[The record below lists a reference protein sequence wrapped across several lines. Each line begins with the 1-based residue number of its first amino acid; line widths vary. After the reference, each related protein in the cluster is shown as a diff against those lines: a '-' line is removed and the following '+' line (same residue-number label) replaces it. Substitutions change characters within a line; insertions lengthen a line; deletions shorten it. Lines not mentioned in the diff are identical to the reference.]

1 MNGESEWAK
10 ETVKEKHRGSLLPVS
25 FTTEPWLS
33 SQESIPPVA
42 QQPGNNGM
50 RDRDARGWSHPHSL
64 PPHLPL
70 LLGPTLATAVKKGE
84 WGYIQGFLFFEGG
97 GLPQLKYHFFPLSL
111 GGGWGNGAGGT
122 GVCHSTDGA
131 LFWLWSVCCYGRQ
144 KKGRDSSGP
153 YIRLVLKLQWA
164 WSSHGPCSSRDWQSW
179 PTLPCYYSLHR
190 WQLCVE

>member
-97 GLPQLKYHFFPLSL
+97 GCHNLSITFSLFPSAE
-111 GGGWGNGAGGT
+111 AGGMEQ
-122 GVCHSTDGA
+122 GA
-131 LFWLWSVCCYGRQ
+131 QGCVIAQMGLYFDYGAFVVMGDRRR
-144 KKGRDSSGP
+144 GGTAVAP
-153 YIRLVLKLQWA
+153 I
-164 WSSHGPCSSRDWQSW
+164 
-179 PTLPCYYSLHR
+179 
-190 WQLCVE
+190 